1 MKDLVFFCL
10 AAKVRKAQ
18 QAYYAYKPKDEQ
30 KQKLLVRSLQLE
42 KLLDDEIK
50 TRIDNATKEDKK
62 EMAIEWGNF
71 VYMMQMAHNIYID

>member
-10 AAKVRKAQ
+10 AAKVRQAQ
-18 QAYYAYKPKDEQ
+18 KAYYAYKPKDEQ
-30 KQKLLVRSLQLE
+30 KQKLLERSKQLE
-42 KLLDDEIK
+42 KILDDEIK

-71 VYMMQMAHNIYID
+71 VYMVQILHNIYL